1 MAEMQK
7 NNVKVHILKYF
18 KEDSNKQMNE
28 IKMSIQ
34 DPNVEVTN
42 LEEKF
47 SNELGAVKNVNVGN
61 KKNQCIKLKNTVES
75 TTNRLD
81 QDITKTGIEDK
92 FKA

>member
-1 MAEMQK
+1 
-7 NNVKVHILKYF
+7 
-18 KEDSNKQMNE
+18 MNE